1 MEPIAYEEMTSGE
14 EPAVCDLVKQVF
26 DELVAPDYN
35 QRGVD
40 EFFRFVNP
48 SAVAERVRSGGHV
61 LVAKKS
67 GKIVGVLEFVP
78 PDRIALLFVT
88 LRGKGIGK
96 ELVTRIIEKAK
107 HEDPSLSK
115 VTVHSSPYAKVA
127 YQKMGFR
134 RSGNATTEHG
144 IRYIPMELVL
154 ED

>member
-14 EPAVCDLVKQVF
+14 ELAVCVLVKQVF
-26 DELVAPDYN
+26 DELVAPDYC

-40 EFFRFVNP
+40 EFYRFVNP
-48 SAVAERVRSGGHV
+48 TAVAERVRSGGHV

-67 GKIVGVLEFVP
+67 EKIVGVLEFVP

-88 LRGKGIGK
+88 LRGQGIGK
-96 ELVTRIIEKAK
+96 ELVTRIIDKAK
-107 HEDPSLSK
+107 YENPSLSK
-115 VTVHSSPYAKVA
+115 VTVHSSPYAKAA

-134 RSGNATTEHG
+134 QSGDATTEHG
-144 IRYIPMELVL
+144 IQFIPMELGI